1 MRASARSSAM
11 RSKPTRSRRRPRAT
25 ATRPRCPTPQPTSR
39 TGVLTSPSQSSTR
52 SRTPSS
58 HLLSTERS
66 STYMAWACRCASRSS
81 ATSRARSCSSTRQ
94 PYPWALLEHQRLALS
109 VVVPIFNERES
120 IPILHERLQKTLGDL
135 DVASDIIYVDDGST
149 DGSAE
154 VLRSLTTTTCTRV
167 IRFRRNF
174 GQTAAVQAGIEHS
187 AGEVLVFLDGDLQN
201 DPADIPRLLDQLALG
216 NDVVSGWRQDRQD
229 KWLSRRL
236 PSQVANWLISLVT
249 GVPLKDYGCTL
260 KAYRR
265 EVLENAHLYGE
276 LHRFVPDIASWPRPE
291 VTVIRV
297 EHHARHFGASKYRV
311 SRTCPVPL

>member
-1 MRASARSSAM
+1 M
-11 RSKPTRSRRRPRAT
+11 
-25 ATRPRCPTPQPTSR
+25 
-39 TGVLTSPSQSSTR
+39 
-52 SRTPSS
+52 
-58 HLLSTERS
+58 
-66 STYMAWACRCASRSS
+66 
-81 ATSRARSCSSTRQ
+81 
-94 PYPWALLEHQRLALS
+94 
-109 VVVPIFNERES
+109 VVPIFNERES

-135 DVASDIIYVDDGST
+135 GVASEIIYVDDGST

-187 AGEVLVFLDGDLQN
+187 AGDVLVFLDGDLQN

-216 NDVVSGWRQDRQD
+216 SDVVSGWRQNRQD

-236 PSQVANWLISLVT
+236 PSQVANWLISRVT

-265 EVLENAHLYGE
+265 EVLENVHLYGE
-276 LHRFVPDIASWPRPE
+276 MHRFVPAIASWSGAK
-291 VTVIRV
+291 VTEIPVT
-297 EHHARHFGASKYRV
+297 HHAREFGTSKYGI
-311 SRTCPVPL
+311 SRTFRVLLDLLTVKFLGSYSTKPIYAFGFPGVILWAAAALAAVTVVVQRVFPPHARAVTNPLFLLSVFFATLGTLFIMMGLLAELTIRTYHESQGKRTYVVRDEFTP